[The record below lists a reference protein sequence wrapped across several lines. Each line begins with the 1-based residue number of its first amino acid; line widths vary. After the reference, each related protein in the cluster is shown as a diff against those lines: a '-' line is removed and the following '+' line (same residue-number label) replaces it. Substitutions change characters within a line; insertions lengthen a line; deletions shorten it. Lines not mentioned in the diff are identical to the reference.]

1 MKDTIL
7 FGDCRETLKQF
18 DEKARVCV
26 TSPPYY
32 GLRDYGG
39 ENNQIGQEQ
48 TPEEYVDEMVKVFR
62 LVRDCLTDDG
72 TLWLNIGDSYYNY
85 RNRIID
91 ICCRMIST
99 DGKVTLNERI
109 WLNKLIENNKSAKMI
124 VDSMVDFNNY
134 DSIHC

>member
-1 MKDTIL
+1 MGRLFLFYSSNNNVSNYEIL
-7 FGDCRETLKQF
+7 MLSQ
-18 DEKARVCV
+18 
-26 TSPPYY
+26 
-32 GLRDYGG
+32 
-39 ENNQIGQEQ
+39 
-48 TPEEYVDEMVKVFR
+48 
-62 LVRDCLTDDG
+62 
-72 TLWLNIGDSYYNY
+72 NY

>member
-1 MKDTIL
+1 MGRL
-7 FGDCRETLKQF
+7 FLYNCSNNN
-18 DEKARVCV
+18 V
-26 TSPPYY
+26 S
-32 GLRDYGG
+32 DY
-39 ENNQIGQEQ
+39 EVLMLSQ
-48 TPEEYVDEMVKVFR
+48 
-62 LVRDCLTDDG
+62 
-72 TLWLNIGDSYYNY
+72 NY

-99 DGKVTLNERI
+99 DGKVSLNERI

>member
-1 MKDTIL
+1 MGRL
-7 FGDCRETLKQF
+7 FLFYR
-18 DEKARVCV
+18 
-26 TSPPYY
+26 S
-32 GLRDYGG
+32 
-39 ENNQIGQEQ
+39 NNNVSNYEVLMLSQ
-48 TPEEYVDEMVKVFR
+48 
-62 LVRDCLTDDG
+62 
-72 TLWLNIGDSYYNY
+72 NY

-109 WLNKLIENNKSAKMI
+109 WLNKLIEHNKSAKMI

>member
-1 MKDTIL
+1 MGRL
-7 FGDCRETLKQF
+7 FLYN
-18 DEKARVCV
+18 
-26 TSPPYY
+26 SS
-32 GLRDYGG
+32 
-39 ENNQIGQEQ
+39 NNNVSNYEVLMLSQ
-48 TPEEYVDEMVKVFR
+48 
-62 LVRDCLTDDG
+62 
-72 TLWLNIGDSYYNY
+72 NY

-109 WLNKLIENNKSAKMI
+109 WLNKLIEHNKSAKMI

>member
-1 MKDTIL
+1 MGRL
-7 FGDCRETLKQF
+7 FLYN
-18 DEKARVCV
+18 
-26 TSPPYY
+26 SS
-32 GLRDYGG
+32 
-39 ENNQIGQEQ
+39 NNNVSNYEVLMLSQ
-48 TPEEYVDEMVKVFR
+48 
-62 LVRDCLTDDG
+62 
-72 TLWLNIGDSYYNY
+72 NY

-91 ICCRMIST
+91 ICCRIIST

>member
-1 MKDTIL
+1 MGRL
-7 FGDCRETLKQF
+7 FLF
-18 DEKARVCV
+18 H
-26 TSPPYY
+26 SS
-32 GLRDYGG
+32 
-39 ENNQIGQEQ
+39 NNNVGNYEVLMLSQ
-48 TPEEYVDEMVKVFR
+48 
-62 LVRDCLTDDG
+62 
-72 TLWLNIGDSYYNY
+72 NY